1 MPEDIKINFAFPKF
15 TFPVSGMLREIVD
28 NYITTRDKI
37 YLNGLEMKKI
47 KYGGVYMM
55 LKTEME
61 VAQYY
66 TVFY

>member
-37 YLNGLEMKKI
+37 YLNGLEMKK
-47 KYGGVYMM
+47 YN
-55 LKTEME
+55 ME
-61 VAQYY
+61 AYI
-66 TVFY
+66 